1 MDRLPDWVHQVL
13 ERIEIRIEDE
23 PGEELGPEASDLVG
37 LFDSTPLTERS
48 VDDTGDL
55 PDVIYIIRRPH
66 LGL

>member
-1 MDRLPDWVHQVL
+1 
-13 ERIEIRIEDE
+13 
-23 PGEELGPEASDLVG
+23 VG